1 MDEPTGDSEDPTGAP
16 SPTGTGGED
25 DAPPDDEVTVPAGP
39 DDDLRPDAVSRRRF
53 VIGLGFGAATLAFLR
68 RLPGQ
73 PSTKAGTAA
82 TVPAVPR
89 STTVPTT
96 ATPEI
101 LPSLDDAPPTTADQ
115 VHDVVVSGG
124 RIIDPESGFD
134 AVGHL
139 GIDGDTVTRISLE
152 PLAGRTMLDARGLVV
167 APGFIDILS
176 YPPTGYG
183 EWHKVADGVTT
194 NLCMHGIDNP
204 MDRFLVQ
211 TAEHR
216 PPVNYGGATDQSTH
230 RANLGIGIDY
240 ASDAQITELVR
251 LADVDLRA
259 GALGIHEQPE
269 YNIGVTL
276 DEMLRHGDLAA
287 RYGVPLCLHLRYSE
301 DLEPGTQEQA
311 VAEAITVARRTGCAV
326 HVEHINS
333 TGGSGRMAEAIAQM
347 EAGRAE
353 GLALTACTY
362 PYTYWATYARSA
374 RFNDFQ
380 EKYDISYEDLQVAG
394 ETNRLDEAGWRR
406 AHDDNKLT
414 AAFAMSDDDI
424 DTALAAPWVMVGS
437 DAILHSHHNNH
448 PRAAGCFSRVLGTY
462 VRDRGVLGLAEAL
475 AKMTILPA
483 QLLESRS
490 PAMARRGR
498 LRAGAVADVTVF
510 DPSTIAD
517 RATIAKTWLE
527 STGIHHVLVGGQVVR
542 SSGVTDRSVRP
553 GIPILGDAA

>member
-16 SPTGTGGED
+16 SPTGTEGED
-25 DAPPDDEVTVPAGP
+25 DAPPDDEATVPAGP

-96 ATPEI
+96 TTPEI

-139 GIDGDTVTRISLE
+139 GIDGDTVTRISLD
-152 PLAGRTMLDARGLVV
+152 PLTGRTTLDARGLVV

-230 RANLGIGIDY
+230 RINLGIGIDY
-240 ASDAQITELVR
+240 ASDTQITELVR

-311 VAEAITVARRTGCAV
+311 VAEAVSVARRTGCAV

-333 TGGSGRMAEAIAQM
+333 TGGTGRMAEAIAQM

-362 PYTYWATYARSA
+362 PYTCLLYTSPSPRDQRGSRMPSSA
-374 RFNDFQ
+374 
-380 EKYDISYEDLQVAG
+380 
-394 ETNRLDEAGWRR
+394 
-406 AHDDNKLT
+406 
-414 AAFAMSDDDI
+414 
-424 DTALAAPWVMVGS
+424 
-437 DAILHSHHNNH
+437 
-448 PRAAGCFSRVLGTY
+448 
-462 VRDRGVLGLAEAL
+462 
-475 AKMTILPA
+475 
-483 QLLESRS
+483 
-490 PAMARRGR
+490 
-498 LRAGAVADVTVF
+498 
-510 DPSTIAD
+510 
-517 RATIAKTWLE
+517 
-527 STGIHHVLVGGQVVR
+527 
-542 SSGVTDRSVRP
+542 
-553 GIPILGDAA
+553 

>member
-96 ATPEI
+96 TTPEI
-101 LPSLDDAPPTTADQ
+101 PPSLDDAPPTTADQ

-176 YPPTGYG
+176 YPLTGYG

-269 YNIGVTL
+269 YN
-276 DEMLRHGDLAA
+276 
-287 RYGVPLCLHLRYSE
+287 
-301 DLEPGTQEQA
+301 
-311 VAEAITVARRTGCAV
+311 
-326 HVEHINS
+326 
-333 TGGSGRMAEAIAQM
+333 
-347 EAGRAE
+347 
-353 GLALTACTY
+353 
-362 PYTYWATYARSA
+362 
-374 RFNDFQ
+374 
-380 EKYDISYEDLQVAG
+380 
-394 ETNRLDEAGWRR
+394 
-406 AHDDNKLT
+406 
-414 AAFAMSDDDI
+414 
-424 DTALAAPWVMVGS
+424 
-437 DAILHSHHNNH
+437 
-448 PRAAGCFSRVLGTY
+448 
-462 VRDRGVLGLAEAL
+462 
-475 AKMTILPA
+475 
-483 QLLESRS
+483 
-490 PAMARRGR
+490 
-498 LRAGAVADVTVF
+498 
-510 DPSTIAD
+510 
-517 RATIAKTWLE
+517 
-527 STGIHHVLVGGQVVR
+527 
-542 SSGVTDRSVRP
+542 
-553 GIPILGDAA
+553 